1 MIGSRKSRL
10 AMTQTHHVRDLLLEQ
25 DPELEIQIEKI
36 VTSGDKI
43 LDSPLSQI
51 GDRGLFVKEIEEAL
65 LDERIDVAVHSAKDV
80 PTELPPGLDLV
91 AFPARED
98 PGDVF
103 VGSLN
108 DPSDLGRG
116 GRIGTSSLRRR
127 SQILAAFPDLE
138 VVDIRGNVET
148 RIRKISE
155 QGLEGTILAAAG
167 LRRLGRSEDVAF
179 VFPPSVML
187 GAVGQGALALE
198 GRKGDERMADLMK
211 ALDHRP
217 TRVAVLAERALMR
230 ELEGGCQVPI
240 GAQGTLSVDSL
251 HLIAYVG
258 SVDGALHIRRERTD
272 SADRPE
278 ELGVDLA
285 QEMLAAGA
293 DKILA
298 GVRAGEGPA

>member
-1 MIGSRKSRL
+1 VIGSRKSKL

>member
-1 MIGSRKSRL
+1 MIGSRKSKL

-211 ALDHRP
+211 ALDHHP